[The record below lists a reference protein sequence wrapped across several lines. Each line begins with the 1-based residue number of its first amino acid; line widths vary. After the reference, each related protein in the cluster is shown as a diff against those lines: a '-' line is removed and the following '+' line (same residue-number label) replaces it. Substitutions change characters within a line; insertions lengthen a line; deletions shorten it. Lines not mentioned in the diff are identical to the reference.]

1 MLELITQPNLDLF
14 KAQYPA
20 DAAIQALTL
29 GDVQANLA
37 GRTVVWE
44 RVLDNPPPLILSRM
58 AFFGSNR
65 SWCDLDIAKVVI
77 DVVLLAI
84 DATAL
89 SGKMS
94 QESIEEA
101 AAVMG
106 ENITEIE
113 ELVRDVGKA
122 SSTADKAAA
131 IFAILRHIVDIGCL
145 GGILSAIF
153 KSLSWW
159 DMILYGIVAV
169 VTIVG
174 LVATDGASF
183 ILTIIGLIVSGA
195 FLIEDVMTCI
205 NTCSNPNPPPGP
217 PGVSGLRTIDG
228 HFMTVVNGGAV
239 GDDDAA
245 LNSDRVIVGP
255 WETFTVVPIDYVAGT
270 FALQCNNG
278 QYLTAINGGGIGG
291 PDNHNSPCHT
301 NATSIGHW
309 EQIQFVPQGD
319 GTYAISTYY
328 QYWITAVNGGGWPQ
342 QPKQAFRTDTD
353 TIGPWET
360 FALVQGY

>member
-1 MLELITQPNLDLF
+1 MLELITQANLDTF
-14 KAQYPA
+14 KAQHPKN
-20 DAAIQALTL
+20 AAIQALTL
-29 GDVQANLA
+29 DEVLTNTA

-77 DVVLLAI
+77 DVVLIAI
-84 DATAL
+84 DASSL
-89 SGKMS
+89 SGEIC
-94 QESIEEA
+94 QESLEEA

-106 ENITEIE
+106 DDIAEIE
-113 ELVRDVGKA
+113 QLVRALGDAG
-122 SSTADKAAA
+122 TPGEKAAGL
-131 IFAILRHIVDIGCL
+131 FAILRHIVDIGCL
-145 GGILSAIF
+145 GGILGAIF

-169 VTIVG
+169 CTIVA
-174 LVATDGASF
+174 LCATDGLSLIAEIVS
-183 ILTIIGLIVSGA
+183 LIVSGA
-195 FLIEDVMTCI
+195 FLIEDVATCI

-228 HFMTVVNGGAV
+228 HFMTVVNGGGV

-245 LNSDRVIVGP
+245 LNSDRVTVGI

-270 FALQCNNG
+270 FALRCYNG
-278 QYLTAINGGGIGG
+278 QYLTALNGGGIGG

-301 NATSIGHW
+301 NATSIGDW
-309 EQIQFVPQGD
+309 EQIQFVPQEN
-319 GTYAISTYY
+319 GTYAISTFY

-342 QPKQAFRTDTD
+342 QKGQAFRTDTD

>member
-1 MLELITQPNLDLF
+1 MLDLITQQNLDLF
-14 KAQYPA
+14 KAQHPNNP
-20 DAAIQALTL
+20 AIQALTL
-29 GDVQANLA
+29 DDVITNTA
-37 GRTVVWE
+37 GSTVVWS

-65 SWCDLDIAKVVI
+65 SWCDIDIAKVVI

-84 DATAL
+84 DASEL
-89 SGKMS
+89 SGKLS
-94 QESIEEA
+94 QEAAEEA
-101 AAVMG
+101 AAVLG
-106 ENITEIE
+106 EDITEIE
-113 ELVRDVGKA
+113 ELVNALGKA
-122 SSTADKAAA
+122 SSNTEKAAA

-169 VTIVG
+169 VTIVA
-174 LVATDGASF
+174 LVVSDGA
-183 ILTIIGLIVSGA
+183 LAIIGLLISAV
-195 FLIEDVMTCI
+195 FLFEDVKTCI
-205 NTCSNPNPPPGP
+205 TTCSNPNPPPGP

-239 GDDDAA
+239 GDDDSA
-245 LNSDRVIVGP
+245 LNSDRVTVGI

-270 FALQCNNG
+270 FALRCYNG

-301 NATSIGHW
+301 NATSIGDW
-309 EQIQFVPQGD
+309 EQIKLVPQEN
-319 GTYAISTYY
+319 GTYAISTYAG
-328 QYWITAVNGGGWPQ
+328 YWITAVNGGGWPQ
-342 QPKQAFRTDTD
+342 QPKQAFRTDTP